1 MKTSL
6 IIPTYNRADF
16 LKEAL
21 ESVFNQKRFPHEII
35 VVDDGST
42 DHTAEIIR
50 LFPEIIYIHQ
60 NNQGVSSARNT
71 GLKIATS
78 EWICFLDSDDLWKPE
93 KLFIQLQVAQE
104 YPEIF
109 IFHTEEVWIRNG
121 KRVNQGKRHQKSG
134 GWIFE
139 RCLELCLISPSS
151 VMIHRSVFEKIGL
164 FDETL
169 PACEDY
175 DLWLRSTLHYPVHF
189 IPEPL
194 IIKRGGHSDQL
205 SKKFFGMDK
214 FRVQALEKI
223 ILDPK
228 ITLCQKTAVEEQI
241 KEKSKIYAQGCL
253 KRDRMQEYAEYQL
266 KSEKLEKSL
275 L

>member
-21 ESVFNQKRFPHEII
+21 ESVFNQKHLPDEII

-42 DHTAEIIR
+42 DHTPEIIK
-50 LFPEIIYIHQ
+50 LFPEIIAIQ
-60 NNQGVSSARNT
+60 QKNQGVSSARNT
-71 GLKIATS
+71 GLKIATG

-93 KLFIQLQVAQE
+93 KLYIQLQVARK

-109 IFHTEEVWIRNG
+109 IFHTEEVWMRNE
-121 KRVNQGKRHQKSG
+121 KQVNQGKRHQKSG

-139 RCLELCLISPSS
+139 RCLKLCLISPSS
-151 VMIHRSVFEKIGL
+151 VMIRKSVFETVGH

-223 ILDPK
+223 LLDSK
-228 ITLCQKTAVEEQI
+228 LTHYQKTVVEEEI

-266 KSEKLEKSL
+266 KSH
-275 L
+275 